1 MERRQPP
8 VVETQLPGRSRPEG
22 VTRSDAPTAPLRP
35 RGGDV
40 PPVRPT
46 ATPRPAI
53 TPVAPPPTNLPL
65 SLLIGGVFVGGL
77 LALISIPFW
86 VPTLAGSLVGTEP
99 KAAWYLSRASAFV
112 AFGLIG
118 ISMAS
123 GLLITNK
130 MARVWPGVFTTFDLH
145 QYTSLLGLGFAAFH
159 ALILLADQY
168 IGYNLLQVLVP
179 FASTGYRQL
188 WVGLGQ
194 TALYLSIL
202 VSFTFYI
209 RKQIGNRA
217 WQVIHLLSYLLFALT
232 LLHGVLSGTDSG
244 NMWVTML
251 YWGAG
256 FSLLFLTIYRILIK
270 RATPAPA
277 R

>member
-1 MERRQPP
+1 MPRRIRPGGSVPP
-8 VVETQLPGRSRPEG
+8 T
-22 VTRSDAPTAPLRP
+22 TPTTPLRP
-35 RGGDV
+35 YGSL
-40 PPVRPT
+40 
-46 ATPRPAI
+46 TPRVQPAPI
-53 TPVAPPPTNLPL
+53 PAPVIPPVAPPANNLPL
-65 SLLIGGVFVGGL
+65 SLLVGGVVVGAL
-77 LALISIPFW
+77 VALISIPFW

-112 AFGLIG
+112 AFGLIW

-130 MARVWPGVFTTFDLH
+130 MARIWPGVFTAFDLH

-168 IGYNLLQVLVP
+168 IGYNLIQVVIP
-179 FASTGYRQL
+179 FASTGYRQV

-194 TALYLSIL
+194 TSLYLSIL
-202 VSFTFYI
+202 VSFTFYV
-209 RKQIGNRA
+209 RKQIGNRT
-217 WQVIHLLSYLLFALT
+217 WQMIHLLSYLLFALT

-244 NMWVTML
+244 NMWVSL
-251 YWGAG
+251 YYWGAG
-256 FSLLFLTIYRILIK
+256 FSLLFLTIYRILIT
-270 RATPAPA
+270 RATVPA